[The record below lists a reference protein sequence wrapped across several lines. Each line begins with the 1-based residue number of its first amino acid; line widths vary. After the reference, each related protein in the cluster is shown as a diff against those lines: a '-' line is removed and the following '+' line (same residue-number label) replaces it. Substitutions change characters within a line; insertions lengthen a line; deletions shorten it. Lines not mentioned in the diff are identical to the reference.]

1 MSSSFSGG
9 RLQKQISCLRALT
22 CYSLVCGK
30 QSTEYEFVGVKIANI
45 SLTDFVLCR
54 FNRTILILMCVMSW
68 KVIVYIGLIVII
80 VYALFS
86 FGCNTFDLINMDVH
100 KQLTSWVKENISYL
114 WLEGISSNSEIVVTK
129 ISMGRPV
136 GDSKAKKQS
145 RMVTIKGYYT
155 QQGASNKI
163 TFKIVRKV
171 EIDKS
176 SDPMKFRLLD

>member
-1 MSSSFSGG
+1 
-9 RLQKQISCLRALT
+9 
-22 CYSLVCGK
+22 
-30 QSTEYEFVGVKIANI
+30 
-45 SLTDFVLCR
+45 
-54 FNRTILILMCVMSW
+54 MSW

-86 FGCNTFDLINMDVH
+86 FGCNTFDLRNMDVH